1 MRGGAN
7 RARAAALPW
16 TGSGVDLN
24 LSHVNGEKRTPKSAP
39 PGPSA
44 TALDTSLPVR
54 NFQIPLAERIRAMGG
69 PPAYIARKRSI
80 EDFEAAFVRRLR
92 DALAVSEEKAATA
105 IRGSE
110 IERLNKLIDAH
121 NRYYPIEANLPVSY
135 KTGEFMVWGEPW
147 KPLVPWTLER
157 LLEAARAA
165 PAA

>member
-1 MRGGAN
+1 MN
-7 RARAAALPW
+7 RE
-16 TGSGVDLN
+16 
-24 LSHVNGEKRTPKSAP
+24 NGTPKPAP
-39 PGPSA
+39 PAPA
-44 TALDTSLPVR
+44 ANLDTSLPVR

-147 KPLVPWTLER
+147 RPLAPWTLER
-157 LLEAARAA
+157 LLEVARTT
-165 PAA
+165 PAE

>member
-1 MRGGAN
+1 VQTARKGLLPPWTRGG
-7 RARAAALPW
+7 R
-16 TGSGVDLN
+16 DLN
-24 LSHVNGEKRTPKSAP
+24 LCRVNRENGTPKSAP
-39 PGPSA
+39 PAPA
-44 TALDTSLPVR
+44 ANLDTSLPAR

-147 KPLVPWTLER
+147 RPLVSWTLER
-157 LLEAARAA
+157 LLQVARTA
-165 PAA
+165 PAD

>member
-1 MRGGAN
+1 MN
-7 RARAAALPW
+7 RE
-16 TGSGVDLN
+16 
-24 LSHVNGEKRTPKSAP
+24 NGTPKPAP
-39 PGPSA
+39 PAPSA
-44 TALDTSLPVR
+44 NLDTSLPVR

-147 KPLVPWTLER
+147 RPLVPWTLER
-157 LLEAARAA
+157 LLEVARTA
-165 PAA
+165 PAD